1 MVESELGAVVGTS
14 LRELDLRPFEHKLAG
29 RLSGGNKRK
38 LSVAIAM
45 IGSPPIVFLDEPST
59 GMDPVARRFMWDVI
73 AKISTRSA
81 NESAVVLTT
90 HLMEECEALCSRV
103 GIMVGGRLRCLGSVQ
118 HLKSKFGR
126 GLMAE
131 VNLQTL
137 DEESASA
144 FAAEKGLPTNAPIT
158 QQGLVAAC
166 RTLGEQGRAASIN
179 VQNDAAWA
187 ICRELAVHGAV
198 PPVMFA
204 SWWLNEDR
212 VRAVEAFM
220 CKHFAGAALVERHEA
235 QLRFR
240 LPGGGGGG
248 DVPLSKAFDLME
260 GAKRKLHVREYAL
273 SQTSLEQIFNQF
285 ASQQEEETGG
295 ARGIVAGASPA
306 AAAAQ
311 MMTVQVPEGSQGGD
325 TLAVQ
330 GPTGAT
336 IQVTIPAGLS
346 PGQQFAISLGA
357 PPKIEPGV
365 DGMPCKGCGA
375 PLAADAT
382 FCTNCGGKT
391 SAGAPE

>member
-1 MVESELGAVVGTS
+1 
-14 LRELDLRPFEHKLAG
+14 
-29 RLSGGNKRK
+29 
-38 LSVAIAM
+38 
-45 IGSPPIVFLDEPST
+45 
-59 GMDPVARRFMWDVI
+59 
-73 AKISTRSA
+73 
-81 NESAVVLTT
+81 
-90 HLMEECEALCSRV
+90 
-103 GIMVGGRLRCLGSVQ
+103 
-118 HLKSKFGR
+118 
-126 GLMAE
+126 MAE

-137 DEESASA
+137 DEKSAGA
-144 FAAEKGLPTNAPIT
+144 FAAEKGLPTDAPIT
-158 QQGLVAAC
+158 L
-166 RTLGEQGRAASIN
+166 QGRAASIN
-179 VQNDAAWA
+179 VQNDAVWA

-220 CKHFAGAALVERHEA
+220 RKHFAGAALVERHEA

-240 LPGGGGGG
+240 LPGGAAAGGGE
-248 DVPLSKAFDLME
+248 VPLSKAFDLME

-311 MMTVQVPEGSQGGD
+311 MMTVQVPEGSQAGD

-336 IQVTIPAGLS
+336 IQVTIPAGLG

-365 DGMPCKGCGA
+365 DGVPCTGCGA
-375 PLAADAT
+375 PLAADAG

-391 SAGAPE
+391 AS